1 MKASQNTWQPFR
13 RSHPGRVRNA
23 DRHEYATGVLG
34 RDVTT
39 FSDLSTADVNRL
51 MTAIAAANT
60 HEEVA

>member
-1 MKASQNTWQPFR
+1 MAALFGALTR
-13 RSHPGRVRNA
+13 AGVRNA